1 MLTDQDK
8 IVPVPPLAP
17 SHTSTQAFVC
27 ILKDYSK
34 LEALLLACVEHDLP
48 GGTILDGR
56 GMGQVLCQDIPLFLH
71 LRDHFPE
78 AEGDSYILLS
88 VVSSTELDLCFTLAE
103 QICGP
108 SSQGVIFA
116 LPVTRFKRFSPSK
129 AYFSKPPQPV
139 APSDFSEELTTE
151 QVSSEE

>member
-1 MLTDQDK
+1 MLTEQD
-8 IVPVPPLAP
+8 PSAAP
-17 SHTSTQAFVC
+17 NHSYSQAFVC

-48 GGTILDGR
+48 GGTIIDGR

-78 AEGDSYILLS
+78 AEGDSYILICI
-88 VVSSTELDLCFTLAE
+88 VGDHEIDLCFNLAE

-116 LPVTRFKRFSPSK
+116 LPVTRFKRFSPTK
-129 AYFSKPPQPV
+129 TYFSQPPQHISPNET
-139 APSDFSEELTTE
+139 ATADTSETVTPT
-151 QVSSEE
+151 